1 MLPVDDHLIGIDA
14 DGRVHVSE
22 RLLMLHE
29 GPLALGEPEGC
40 RGSVERV
47 AESDS
52 SSSSVLLD
60 GRSGRKASIL
70 PTTELLSVVR
80 SYASS
85 LLQRNMR
92 RCCCHSIGNAFR
104 NWASP
109 AVGRPSRIRSTM
121 SGARSVRR
129 NTRQT

>member
-47 AESDS
+47 AE
-52 SSSSVLLD
+52 
-60 GRSGRKASIL
+60 
-70 PTTELLSVVR
+70 VR
-80 SYASS
+80 FEQFKRAA
-85 LLQRNMR
+85 R
-92 RCCCHSIGNAFR
+92 
-104 NWASP
+104 WA
-109 AVGRPSRIRSTM
+109 IR
-121 SGARSVRR
+121 A
-129 NTRQT
+129 